1 MDSNV
6 SSLSFMVENVVAR
19 HVAHQTEHK
28 ERKEKEKTGKAVKC
42 NSLFTR

>member
-19 HVAHQTEHK
+19 HGSSNRAL
-28 ERKEKEKTGKAVKC
+28 RKKRKRKDGESSKM
-42 NSLFTR
+42 